1 MVECQIR
8 QHIHRKPLCLG
19 GIVTG
24 YDLIAFLT
32 HKCKKRHRDHTLRGM
47 TALYDAIGTSV
58 TDLEK
63 SKGKEDKVLVTIITD
78 GYENDSLEWDGASVK
93 KLIDRLCK
101 KGWVFTYIGANQDA
115 ALEAGKI
122 GVKNSLTFEATIE
135 GTVNMFAFE
144 KQSRQRWNKRVRLNE
159 NDIQNDYFSDDD
171 K

>member
-1 MVECQIR
+1 M
-8 QHIHRKPLCLG
+8 
-19 GIVTG
+19 
-24 YDLIAFLT
+24 
-32 HKCKKRHRDHTLRGM
+32 
-47 TALYDAIGTSV
+47 
-58 TDLEK
+58 
-63 SKGKEDKVLVTIITD
+63 LVTIITD
-78 GYENDSLEWDGASVK
+78 GYENDSIEWDGASVK

-144 KQSRQRWNKRVRLNE
+144 KQSRKYWNERVRRNE
-159 NDIQNDYFSDDD
+159 SNLEESYFSDDD